1 MGQPIVEL
9 EKDEED
15 VNEAGRPKIGQ
26 IGVLEVL
33 IKESKEIRGIVDKL
47 LVANTAMVVGTSSW
61 REQFVEA
68 FSVLE
73 GGDDEE
79 EEGGEPAQPTVSD
92 YAMHYISL
100 FWKILLA
107 FCPPTGKNSLS
118 LSSRLNCLRVFC

>member
-15 VNEAGRPKIGQ
+15 VNEAGRPKIGE

-100 FWKILLA
+100 FWKIIFA

-118 LSSRLNCLRVFC
+118 LQQST

>member
-15 VNEAGRPKIGQ
+15 VNEAGRPKIGEVGQ
-26 IGVLEVL
+26 LEVL

-47 LVANTAMVVGTSSW
+47 LVANTAMVVGTSTW

-73 GGDDEE
+73 GGDDDE
-79 EEGGEPAQPTVSD
+79 EEGAEPAQPTVSD
-92 YAMHYISL
+92 YFFHYVSL
-100 FWKILLA
+100 FWKIIFA
-107 FCPPTGKNSLS
+107 FCPPTGKH
-118 LSSRLNCLRVFC
+118 F